1 MELITFDH
9 LDTES
14 STLEYRLKDENK
26 SQYLTNV
33 AEHISD
39 VYKFRKPP
47 KGAEGHKFII
57 KYSGNKKSSTEDRD
71 IAQYV
76 IIKEKEVTRY
86 LIAVD
91 AFQSTFTQ
99 I

>member
-9 LDTES
+9 LDAES
-14 STLEYRLKDENK
+14 STLEYILKDEKK

-39 VYKFRKPP
+39 VYKFRKPA
-47 KGAEGHKFII
+47 KGAEGHKFTI

-71 IAQYV
+71 IAQYI
-76 IIKEKEVTRY
+76 IIKEKEATRY
-86 LIAVD
+86 LITVD
-91 AFQSTFTQ
+91 NFKSTFTQ